1 MANYRVNNNPQKNGD
16 HEVHKQGCTHYTVL
30 TNYQALGD
38 HPDCHSAVNTAKLKL
53 HHKQVNGC
61 FFCSPLCHTQ

>member
-1 MANYRVNNNPQKNGD
+1 MAYYRVNNNQQTNGD
-16 HEVHKQGCTHYTVL
+16 HEVHKQGCTYYAGL

-38 HPDCHSAVNTAKLKL
+38 HPDCHSAVNTARK